1 MDLPTS
7 IASRLRIPLIVAP
20 MHRVSGP
27 ELVSAVCRKGAIGAF
42 PTINARTPEQ
52 LDEWLARIEGAC
64 AESDDVS
71 APCCPNI
78 VMRRSPEALQA
89 DVDVLVKHRVK
100 IVLASVGS
108 PEAII
113 PQLHDVGCTV
123 LTDIASMRH
132 AEKAIKVGADGL
144 VLLSAGAGGE
154 TGWLNGLSFVRA
166 VRSIYDGPMGLAG
179 GLSDGHA
186 LWAARVLGCDFGMM
200 GTRFIAT
207 HESLAPQGH
216 KEMVVHSSIDDI
228 QLTKA
233 INGFDANYLRPSI
246 LKAGLDPAELEVP
259 LSAEEARK
267 RFSADLAGT
276 GPKRWADIWSAG
288 HTISA
293 VAKIQSVGDAVDEIA
308 NEYHSAATET
318 AKLIS
323 VTQPVQ
329 TPQ

>member
-1 MDLPTS
+1 MGLPTS

-20 MHRVSGP
+20 MGRVSGP
-27 ELVSAVCRKGAIGAF
+27 DLVSAVCRKGVIGAF
-42 PTINARTPEQ
+42 PTNNARTPEQ
-52 LDEWLARIEGAC
+52 LDEWLARIERTC

-78 VMRRSPEALQA
+78 VMRRSAEALQA
-89 DVDVLVKHRVK
+89 DVDVLVKYRVK

-113 PQLHDVGCTV
+113 PQLHDIGCAV
-123 LTDIASMRH
+123 LTDVATMRH

-144 VLLSAGAGGE
+144 VLLSAGAGGQ

-166 VRSIYDGPMGLAG
+166 VRSIYGGPVGLAG
-179 GLSDGHA
+179 GVSDGHA
-186 LWAARVLGCDFGMM
+186 LWAARALGCDFGMM

-207 HESLAPQGH
+207 HESMAPQGQ
-216 KEMVVHSSIDDI
+216 KEMVVHSGIDDI

-233 INGFDANYLRPSI
+233 VNGFDANYLRPSI

-259 LSAEEARK
+259 LSVEEARK
-267 RFSADLAGT
+267 RFTADLAGT

-288 HTISA
+288 HTVSA
-293 VAKIQSVGDAVDEIA
+293 VTKIQSAGYVVEEIVDEYQRA
-308 NEYHSAATET
+308 MSET
-318 AKLIS
+318 AKLL
-323 VTQPVQ
+323 
-329 TPQ
+329 

>member
-1 MDLPTS
+1 MGLPTS
-7 IASRLRIPLIVAP
+7 ITSQLRIPLIAAP
-20 MHRVSGP
+20 MQHVSGP
-27 ELVSAVCRKGAIGAF
+27 ELVAAVCRKGAIGSF
-42 PTINARTPEQ
+42 PTQNARTPEQ
-52 LDEWLARIEGAC
+52 LDEWLVRIERAC

-89 DVDVLVKHRVK
+89 DIDVLVKHRVR

-123 LTDIASMRH
+123 LTDVATMRH

-144 VLLSAGAGGE
+144 VLLTAGAGGQ

-166 VRSIYDGPMGLAG
+166 VRSIYDGPVGLAG
-179 GLSDGHA
+179 GLSDGNA

-216 KEMVVHSSIDDI
+216 KQMVVDSGIDDI
-228 QLTKA
+228 LLTKA
-233 INGFDANYLRPSI
+233 INGFDANYLRSSI
-246 LKAGLDPAELEVP
+246 LEVGLDLAELAIP
-259 LSAEEARK
+259 LSVEEARK

-288 HTISA
+288 HTVS
-293 VAKIQSVGDAVDEIA
+293 VVSEIQPAGEVVDEIA
-308 NEYHSAATET
+308 DEYHTAMNET

-323 VTQPVQ
+323 DLQNVASQ
-329 TPQ
+329 